1 MKFGQ
6 KMNYERVFQLLAL
19 SLLLAGCASLPAQP
33 KETIPTE
40 DFAFSVEQTVEAHL
54 AAQAAS
60 QTAES
65 EKTPSATPTVTQTP
79 TPANTSTPTL
89 SPTPQTPF
97 VEVSA
102 ATNCR
107 SGPGTPYIILG
118 VLNEGER
125 AEVLGRSEDSDFA
138 VINNPDSGGTCWL
151 WLQFA
156 DLAASIGHLPLVDTP
171 PTPTPS
177 LTPTPSI
184 IWADNWSIWVGPAP
198 LTLYTM
204 TLAHSGSSITGSFV
218 AGGGNTVTINGALSP
233 DYTYASGSWTSTGG
247 SSGTFEW
254 QRKKNVNQFI
264 GNLDAGPNEWCG
276 ARAGASLPSPC
287 FGP

>member
-1 MKFGQ
+1 
-6 KMNYERVFQLLAL
+6 MNYARVFQLLAL
-19 SLLLAGCASLPAQP
+19 SLLLEGCASLPAQP

-40 DFAFSVEQTVEAHL
+40 DIAFSVAQTVEVHL
-54 AAQAAS
+54 TN
-60 QTAES
+60 QTATQRAES
-65 EKTPSATPTVTQTP
+65 ERTPSATPLPTNTP
-79 TPANTSTPTL
+79 TATL
-89 SPTPQTPF
+89 SPTPEAPMVQ
-97 VEVSA
+97 VSA

-107 SGPGTPYIILG
+107 SGPGTSYIFLG

-125 AEVLGRSEDSDFA
+125 AAVVGRSEDADFA
-138 VINNPDSGGTCWL
+138 VINNPDAGGTCWL

-156 DLAASIGHLPLVDTP
+156 DLSTSIDHLPVADTP

-198 LTLYTM
+198 LTQYTM
-204 TLAHSGSSITGSFV
+204 TVIHSGSSITGSFA
-218 AGGGNTVTINGALSP
+218 AGEGNTVTINGTLSA
-233 DYTYASGSWTSTGG
+233 DYTYVSGTWESSGG
-247 SSGTFEW
+247 GSGTFEW
-254 QRKKNVNQFI
+254 QRKKNANQFI
-264 GNLDAGPNEWCG
+264 GNLDGGPDEWCG